1 MAAAAAGP
9 GLPRGRRQRLAREW
23 GSPAGTGTR
32 GEGSAADGS
41 GRLNLSILS
50 SLCTASRHLEE
61 NNVLDGY
68 FLRNEDL
75 HQAIVLPKAEW
86 ERIQDNLGRTTREAA
101 RILAEKKE
109 REEMHL
115 RSKAAVKDWPNTIMG
130 LAQRKLKARQL
141 REEREEEERKLLDLE
156 EEQFQAAKR
165 KEAIDRAKTYL
176 YYQNGRV
183 KGLHSALLLAE
194 VLKERDAQVEF
205 KKLKSD
211 VNKKKDEENELER
224 KEAIVRE
231 QEKAHQRYMSQQAL
245 RRDQLQQIKEHEH
258 QADLAKLEDKREG
271 EEIQRLNRLYQ
282 LEIQRRMEKE
292 QEEKLEHQRLY
303 HEYVTDQKI
312 IKAVEEQKQ
321 MEEDDRIKAHFKA
334 KETIAKLIKKK
345 EAEMRRLTQEHQD
358 KIVSQLAVQMSEAL
372 KREDDRLA
380 RDIAKK
386 EAEQEKKCKEKEAKE
401 KAAIESIAEHRAT
414 VMKMKMEKEREEKAE
429 GKKELNELMEQNRIY
444 LEMEKAKKQRQRD
457 ANMEVQKIQIQQMA
471 EKQARKQQE
480 KQADLDYDAQREV
493 IALCKEREFQS
504 YAKQVIES
512 ESKTTHH
519 LYPLLKA
526 SKDGRGLG
534 HKPLENPEEE
544 KE

>member
-1 MAAAAAGP
+1 
-9 GLPRGRRQRLAREW
+9 
-23 GSPAGTGTR
+23 TH
-32 GEGSAADGS
+32 
-41 GRLNLSILS
+41 
-50 SLCTASRHLEE
+50 HLEE
-61 NNVLDGY
+61 NNVLDLC
-68 FLRNEDL
+68 FLPNEVDL
-75 HQAIVLPKAEW
+75 HQVIVLPKAEW
-86 ERIQDNLGRTTREAA
+86 ERIQDNLGSTTREAA

-130 LAQRKLKARQL
+130 LAQRKLKAKKL

-156 EEQFQAAKR
+156 EEEFQAAKR

-211 VNKKKDEENELER
+211 ANKKKGEETEHEH
-224 KEAIVRE
+224 KEAILRE
-231 QEKAHQRYMSQQAL
+231 QEKAHQRYMNQQAL
-245 RRDQLQQIKEHEH
+245 RRHQLEQIKEHKH

-271 EEIQRLNRLYQ
+271 EQIQRLNRLYQ
-282 LEIQRRMEKE
+282 SEIQRRMEKE
-292 QEEKLEHQRLY
+292 QEERAEHQRLY
-303 HEYVTDQKI
+303 HEHVTDQKI

-321 MEEDDRIKAHFKA
+321 MEEDNRIKAHFKA
-334 KETIAKLIKKK
+334 KETIAKLIKEK
-345 EAEMRRLTQEHQD
+345 EAEMRRVTQEHQD

-380 RDIAKK
+380 KDIAKK
-386 EAEQEKKCKEKEAKE
+386 EAEQEKKRKEKEAKK

-414 VMKMKMEKEREEKAE
+414 VMKVEKEREEKAE
-429 GKKELNELMEQNRIY
+429 GKKELHALMEKNRIY
-444 LEMEKAKKQRQRD
+444 LEMEKAKKQRQCH

-471 EKQARKQQE
+471 EKQAKKQQE

-493 IALCKEREFQS
+493 IALCEEREFQN

-526 SKDGRGLG
+526 SKDGRGHAHGPFYRGREGTNSSFQEQDGAGTQSPCCSFLLL
-534 HKPLENPEEE
+534 K
-544 KE
+544 K

>member
-1 MAAAAAGP
+1 
-9 GLPRGRRQRLAREW
+9 
-23 GSPAGTGTR
+23 
-32 GEGSAADGS
+32 
-41 GRLNLSILS
+41 
-50 SLCTASRHLEE
+50 LEAKK
-61 NNVLDGY
+61 VLDGY
-68 FLRNEDL
+68 FLSNDIDL
-75 HQAIVLPKAEW
+75 RQVIVLPKAEW
-86 ERIQDNLGRTTREAA
+86 ERIQNNVGSAA
-101 RILAEKKE
+101 REGAHLLAEKKE

-115 RSKAAVKDWPNTIMG
+115 RSKAAVKVCPNLITD
-130 LAQRKLKARQL
+130 LAQQKLNAKKL
-141 REEREEEERKLLDLE
+141 REEREEEERKKLDLE

-176 YYQNGRV
+176 YYQNERV

-211 VNKKKDEENELER
+211 VNKKKDEETKHER
-224 KEAIVRE
+224 EEAILRD
-231 QEKAHQRYMSQQAL
+231 QEKAHQRHMNQQAL
-245 RRDQLQQIKEHEH
+245 RRDQLEQIKEHKH
-258 QADLAKLEDKREG
+258 QADLAKIEDKREG
-271 EEIQRLNRLYQ
+271 EEIQRLNQLYQ

-292 QEEKLEHQRLY
+292 WEEKVERQRLY
-303 HEYVTDQKI
+303 HEHVKDQKI

-321 MEEDDRIKAHFKA
+321 MEEEDRIKAHFKA

-345 EAEMRRLTQEHQD
+345 EAEMRRLTQEYQD
-358 KIVSQLAVQMSEAL
+358 KIVSQLALQMSEAL

-380 RDIAKK
+380 RDVAKK

-414 VMKMKMEKEREEKAE
+414 VMKMKVEKEREEKAE
-429 GKKELNELMEQNRIY
+429 GKKELHELMEKNRIY

-471 EKQARKQQE
+471 EKQAKNQQE

-526 SKDGRGLG
+526 SKDRRGLEHG
-534 HKPLENPEEE
+534 LFTRGREGINSSFQ
-544 KE
+544 

>member
-1 MAAAAAGP
+1 
-9 GLPRGRRQRLAREW
+9 
-23 GSPAGTGTR
+23 
-32 GEGSAADGS
+32 
-41 GRLNLSILS
+41 
-50 SLCTASRHLEE
+50 LEE

-68 FLRNEDL
+68 FLPNEVDL
-75 HQAIVLPKAEW
+75 HKVIVLPKAEW
-86 ERIQDNLGRTTREAA
+86 ERIQDNLGSTTREAA

-109 REEMHL
+109 REEMHF

-130 LAQRKLKARQL
+130 LAQQKLKAKKL

-176 YYQNGRV
+176 YYQNERV
-183 KGLHSALLLAE
+183 KGLHSALLLVE

-211 VNKKKDEENELER
+211 VNKKKDEEKER
-224 KEAIVRE
+224 EYKEAILRE
-231 QEKAHQRYMSQQAL
+231 QEKAHQHYMNEQAL
-245 RRDQLQQIKEHEH
+245 RRAQLEQIKERKH

-271 EEIQRLNRLYQ
+271 EQIQRLNQLYQ

-292 QEEKLEHQRLY
+292 QKEKVERQRLY
-303 HEYVTDQKI
+303 HEHVTDQKM

-334 KETIAKLIKKK
+334 KETFAKLIKEK
-345 EAEMRRLTQEHQD
+345 EAEMRRLTQKHQD
-358 KIVSQLAVQMSEAL
+358 KIISQLAAQMNEVL

-380 RDIAKK
+380 RDIAKE
-386 EAEQEKKCKEKEAKE
+386 EAEQEKKRKEKEAKE

-414 VMKMKMEKEREEKAE
+414 VMKMKVEKEREEKAE
-429 GKKELNELMEQNRIY
+429 GKKELHALMEKNRIY

-457 ANMEVQKIQIQQMA
+457 ANIEVQKIQIQQMA
-471 EKQARKQQE
+471 EKQAKKQQE

-493 IALCKEREFQS
+493 IELCKEQEFQS

-534 HKPLENPEEE
+534 HGPFSRGREGINASSQAQDDAGTRTTAQEV
-544 KE
+544 

>member
-1 MAAAAAGP
+1 MAAGP
-9 GLPRGRRQRLAREW
+9 GLPRGRRQR
-23 GSPAGTGTR
+23 
-32 GEGSAADGS
+32 AAPS
-41 GRLNLSILS
+41 
-50 SLCTASRHLEE
+50 HQLEE

-68 FLRNEDL
+68 FLPNEVDL
-75 HQAIVLPKAEW
+75 HQVIVLPKAEW
-86 ERIQDNLGRTTREAA
+86 ARIQDNLGSMTREAA

-130 LAQRKLKARQL
+130 LAQRKLKAKQL

-165 KEAIDRAKTYL
+165 KEAIDHAKNYL
-176 YYQNGRV
+176 YYQNERV

-194 VLKERDAQVEF
+194 VLKERDAQIEF

-211 VNKKKDEENELER
+211 VNKKKHEEKEHEL
-224 KEAIVRE
+224 KEAILGE
-231 QEKAHQRYMSQQAL
+231 QEKAHQRYMHQQAL
-245 RRDQLQQIKEHEH
+245 RRDQLEQIKEHKR
-258 QADLAKLEDKREG
+258 QAELAKLEDKREG
-271 EEIQRLNRLYQ
+271 EQIQRLNQLYH
-282 LEIQRRMEKE
+282 LEIQRRMKKE
-292 QEEKLEHQRLY
+292 QEEKVERQQLY
-303 HEYVTDQKI
+303 HAHVTDQKI

-321 MEEDDRIKAHFKA
+321 REEDDRIKAHFKA
-334 KETIAKLIKKK
+334 KETIAKLIKQR

-358 KIVSQLAVQMSEAL
+358 KIVSQLAVQMNEAL

-386 EAEQEKKCKEKEAKE
+386 EAEQEKKREEKEAKE

-414 VMKMKMEKEREEKAE
+414 VMRMKVEKEREEKAE
-429 GKKELNELMEQNRIY
+429 GKKDLHALMEKNRIY

-457 ANMEVQKIQIQQMA
+457 INMEVQKIQIQQMA
-471 EKQARKQQE
+471 EKQAKKQQE
-480 KQADLDYDAQREV
+480 KQADLDYDAEREV
-493 IALCKEREFQS
+493 IALCKECEFQT
-504 YAKQVIES
+504 YAKQIIES

-526 SKDGRGLG
+526 SKDGRRLG
-534 HKPLENPEEE
+534 HGPFSRGREGINTGFQAQDGAGTQLPCCSSTTAQEVKNM
-544 KE
+544 KKY